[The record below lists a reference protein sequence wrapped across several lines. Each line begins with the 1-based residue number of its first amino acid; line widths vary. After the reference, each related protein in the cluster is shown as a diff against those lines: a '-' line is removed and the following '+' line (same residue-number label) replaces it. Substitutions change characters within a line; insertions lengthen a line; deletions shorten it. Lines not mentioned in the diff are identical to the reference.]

1 MRMAS
6 KAFGVDANTVLDTP
20 TEFGLET
27 LANNELA
34 SLLSDVITGVSFTY
48 DDQARNSRE
57 LRLTVTYTDGAPV
70 ITTPFLIKVFQ
81 GRTADEA
88 AQHAQDF
95 MDAHT
100 TYFFSGVFNQVL
112 TNTAR
117 RSTIVYAL
125 VMYNTSAADGATHYA
140 GSGTPAGGS
149 SPTGPAGGD
158 LAGTYPDPTLA
169 AVTHGY
175 AASGAIPAAITTLLS
190 VPVAAQ
196 QDVEA
201 EIVHFTGNTR
211 YSFTIRANIAD
222 GTTPE
227 WLIDGIAIA
236 PPSGG
241 TFDFTISCDISGGNL
256 RIRVTPAT
264 TGWAARTSA
273 QELAV

>member
-1 MRMAS
+1 MAS
-6 KAFGVDANTVLDTP
+6 KAFGVDANTILDTP
-20 TEFGLET
+20 TESGLET
-27 LANNELA
+27 LANTALA
-34 SLLSDVITGVSFTY
+34 GLLSDVITGVSFTNN
-48 DDQARNSRE
+48 DQSRNSRE
-57 LRLTVTYTDGAPV
+57 LRLAVTYTDGAPV

-81 GRTADEA
+81 GRTVVEA

-100 TYFFSGVFNQVL
+100 TYFFSGLFTQVL

-117 RSTIVYAL
+117 RSIIVYAL
-125 VMYNTSAADGATHYA
+125 VMYNTSLTDGASHYA
-140 GSGTPAGGS
+140 GSGAGGGGGG

-158 LAGTYPDPTLA
+158 LGGTYPNPT
-169 AVTHGY
+169 VGPVVHGY
-175 AASGAIPAAITTLLS
+175 TPSGAIPAALTPLLL

-201 EIVHFTGNTR
+201 EIVLFKGNTR
-211 YSFTIRANIAD
+211 YSFTIRANVAD
-222 GTTPE
+222 GTTPV
-227 WLIDGIAIA
+227 WAIDGIAIA

-256 RIRVTPAT
+256 RILVTPAT
-264 TGWAARTSA
+264 TGWAARTRA

>member
-1 MRMAS
+1 MAS
-6 KAFGVDANTVLDTP
+6 KAFGVDANTILDTP
-20 TEFGLET
+20 TESGLET

-34 SLLSDVITGVSFTY
+34 TLLSDIITGVSFNY
-48 DDQARNSRE
+48 DDQPRNSRE
-57 LRLTVTYTDGAPV
+57 LRLTVTYTTGASV

-81 GRTADEA
+81 GRTVVEA

-100 TYFFSGVFNQVL
+100 TYFFSGLFTQVL
-112 TNTAR
+112 ANPAR
-117 RSTIVYAL
+117 RSITVYTL
-125 VMYNTSAADGATHYA
+125 VMYNISAADGATHYA
-140 GSGTPAGGS
+140 GSGTPSGGS

-158 LAGTYPDPTLA
+158 LSGTYPNP
-169 AVTHGY
+169 AVGPVTTGNT
-175 AASGAIPAAITTLLS
+175 ASGAIPAAITTLLS
-190 VPVAAQ
+190 VPTASQ

-201 EIVHFTGNTR
+201 EIVLFKANTR

-222 GTTPE
+222 GVTPE
-227 WLIDGIAIA
+227 WSISDVTIA
-236 PPSGG
+236 PPTGG

-264 TGWAARTSA
+264 TGWAARTRA